1 MAVSVTR
8 AQFYLRAYEENKSQI
23 ECDYMYDKICYEITK
38 LTTVEEL
45 EEWLDV
51 FCDHDEITK
60 FIKIMIKTV
69 EI

>member
-8 AQFYLRAYEENKSQI
+8 VQFYLRAYEENKSQI
-23 ECDYMYDKICYEITK
+23 ECDYMYEKICYEITK